1 MGSLSKL
8 MNGSPTKLIINTGES
23 VSPRPGSAWLILS
36 GTIAHTNLTASQ
48 IWIDDKQAATP
59 YNWKETIFWRQVAAA
74 VVAVTIPLF
83 GNDPSGTLVADTQG
97 MGWQPII
104 IQNGQY
110 IHMAGGA
117 ASGVVIEVL
126 EYPV

>member
-8 MNGSPTKLIINTGES
+8 MNGSPTKVVINTGES
-23 VSPRPGSAWLILS
+23 ISPRPGSAWLILS
-36 GTIAHTNLTASQ
+36 GVINHTTLTASQ
-48 IWIDDKQAATP
+48 VWIDDKAAATP
-59 YNWKETIFWRQVAAA
+59 YNWKETIFWRMVDNAAA
-74 VVAVTIPLF
+74 SMAIPLF
-83 GNDPSGTLVADTQG
+83 GNDPSAILATSTQG
-97 MGWQPII
+97 MGWQPLI